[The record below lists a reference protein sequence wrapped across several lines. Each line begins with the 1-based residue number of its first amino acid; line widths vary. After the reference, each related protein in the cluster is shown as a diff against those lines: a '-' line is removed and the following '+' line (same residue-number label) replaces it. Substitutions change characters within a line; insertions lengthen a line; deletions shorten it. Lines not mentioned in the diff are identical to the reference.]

1 MHAYGMSIRLKKVD
15 LNPCIRNWERK
26 CNVLLKKCNKV
37 NYDVL
42 FYSEQIYYR
51 YFIIKEIQEK
61 TCIQLSIVL
70 FTVSSLCPH
79 CF

>member
-1 MHAYGMSIRLKKVD
+1 MRHKIMLELFRCYMHAYGINIRLKKVD

-42 FYSEQIYYR
+42 
-51 YFIIKEIQEK
+51 
-61 TCIQLSIVL
+61 
-70 FTVSSLCPH
+70 
-79 CF
+79 